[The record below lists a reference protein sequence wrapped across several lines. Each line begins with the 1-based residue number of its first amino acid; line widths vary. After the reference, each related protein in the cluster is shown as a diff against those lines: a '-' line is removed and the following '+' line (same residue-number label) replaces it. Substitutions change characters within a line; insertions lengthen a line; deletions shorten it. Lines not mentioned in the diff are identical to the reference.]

1 MVISAPLENGTTRA
15 KAMGHSV
22 HRFSEEFAWLSLHE
36 PKGDIALGRALSDV
50 MTTNT
55 LLRLSYALV
64 AC

>member
-1 MVISAPLENGTTRA
+1 
-15 KAMGHSV
+15 MGHSV

-36 PKGDIALGRALSDV
+36 PKGDIALWRALSGV